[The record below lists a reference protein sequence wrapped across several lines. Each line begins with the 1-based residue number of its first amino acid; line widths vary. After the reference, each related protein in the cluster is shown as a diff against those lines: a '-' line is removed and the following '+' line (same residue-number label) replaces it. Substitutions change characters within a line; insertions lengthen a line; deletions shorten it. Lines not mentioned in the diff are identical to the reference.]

1 MKQTRKVIR
10 YSESYKLS
18 ILKDIESNHLSF
30 GQAMVKYNIKGG
42 STIQGWAK
50 KYGNFN
56 LLTKVVIVRKQGETD
71 RIKEMKIEIRRLK
84 EALADT
90 VLDRKIAES
99 TLEVICEDMSL
110 DYDTVKKKAGEELQR
125 RQLTKKKK

>member
-10 YSESYKLS
+10 YSEPYKLS

-30 GQAMVKYNIKGG
+30 GQAMVKYNIKGN

-56 LLTKVVIVRKQGETD
+56 LLTKIVTVTKLGEID
-71 RIKEMKIEIRRLK
+71 RIKAMKDEIRRLK

-99 TLEVICEDMSL
+99 TLEVICEDMDL
-110 DYDTVKKKAGEELQR
+110 DYETVKKKAGEELQR
-125 RQLTKKKK
+125 RRSTKKKK

>member
-1 MKQTRKVIR
+1 MKQSKQTLR
-10 YSESYKLS
+10 YSESFKLS
-18 ILKDIESNHLSF
+18 VLKDIETNHLSF
-30 GQAMVKYNIKGG
+30 GQAMFKYNIKGG

-50 KYGNFN
+50 KYGNFS
-56 LLTKVVIVRKQGETD
+56 LLNKVIIVKKPGEID
-71 RIKEMKIEIRRLK
+71 RLKEMNNEIRRLK

-99 TLEVICEDMSL
+99 TLEVICEDMNL

-125 RQLTKKKK
+125 RQSEKTKK

>member
-56 LLTKVVIVRKQGETD
+56 LLTKVVMVRKPGEID
-71 RIKEMKIEIRRLK
+71 RIKEMKDEIRRLK

-99 TLEVICEDMSL
+99 TLEVICEDMNL

-125 RQLTKKKK
+125 RQSTKKKK

>member
-1 MKQTRKVIR
+1 MKQSNQTIR
-10 YSESYKLS
+10 YSESFKLAV
-18 ILKDIESNHLSF
+18 LKDIELNYLSF
-30 GQAMVKYNIKGG
+30 GQARIKYNIKGG
-42 STIQGWAK
+42 STIQNWAK

-56 LLTKVVIVRKQGETD
+56 LLNKIVIVKKLGEFD
-71 RIKEMKIEIRRLK
+71 RIKEMKDEIRRLK

-99 TLEVICEDMSL
+99 TLEVICEDMNL
-110 DYDTVKKKAGEELQR
+110 DYDSVKKKAGEELQR

>member
-30 GQAMVKYNIKGG
+30 GQAMVKYNIKGS

-56 LLTKVVIVRKQGETD
+56 LLTKVVIVRKPGEID
-71 RIKEMKIEIRRLK
+71 RIKEMKDEIRRLK

-99 TLEVICEDMSL
+99 TLEVICEDMNL

-125 RQLTKKKK
+125 RQSTKKKK

>member
-1 MKQTRKVIR
+1 MKQSKQTLR
-10 YSESYKLS
+10 YSESFKLS
-18 ILKDIESNHLSF
+18 VLKDIESNHLSF
-30 GQAMVKYNIKGG
+30 GQARLKYNIKGG

-50 KYGNFN
+50 KYGNFS
-56 LLTKVVIVRKQGETD
+56 LLNRIVMVRKPGEFD
-71 RIKEMKIEIRRLK
+71 RLKEMKDEIRRLK

-110 DYDTVKKKAGEELQR
+110 DYDAVKKKAGEELQR
-125 RQLTKKKK
+125 RQSEKTKK